1 LLSRVQMGAEILLVV
16 VLALTTVLL
25 CYAGY
30 IFLIVDRRQDN
41 CSFVDKDLFNAI
53 DNKNYDF
60 ELPEE
65 IEDYE
70 ELRESQPGDKR
81 ALPMALLK
89 RAMADIPR
97 IEQLER
103 DHPRMARLF
112 QKGLLPFG
120 IWEQLVDAESL
131 MDSEVHSVQSE
142 AEKLQTGW
150 GQGVFSQAYQMLRQK
165 REDEVRMAQMQRDAA
180 VLTMEF
186 TKPSGGVVKVFADG
200 RKITQQ
206 TPLGIRKESAEME
219 ITYQSEVYCR
229 LLIGFGDTQRSL
241 CCERVELVLD
251 TEQEKQWKQLG
262 QDAMGLRLQVKFV
275 RCTHGAK
282 AGFAISDIRATI
294 PATSSVNVV
303 SSMVV
308 ST

>member
-1 LLSRVQMGAEILLVV
+1 MWGLIF
-16 VLALTTVLL
+16 VLGFTTALL

-30 IFLIVDRRQDN
+30 IFLIVDKRQEDAMLADTDI
-41 CSFVDKDLFNAI
+41 FEALDD
-53 DNKNYDF
+53 KNYDF

-65 IEDYE
+65 IEEYE

-97 IEQLER
+97 IEQLEK

-120 IWEQLVDAESL
+120 IWEQLVDAEAM
-131 MDSEVHSVQSE
+131 MDTEVHAVQAE
-142 AEKLQTGW
+142 AEKLQKGW

-165 REDEVRMAQMQRDAA
+165 REEEVRTQQMQRDAA

-186 TKPSGGVVKVFADG
+186 TKPSGGVVKVLADG
-200 RKITQQ
+200 RKVSQQ

-219 ITYQSEVYCR
+219 VNFKSEVSCELVTGVGDEQR
-229 LLIGFGDTQRSL
+229 AFG
-241 CCERVELVLD
+241 CKIEELVLD
-251 TEQEKQWKQLG
+251 PEQEKQWKQLG
-262 QDAMGLRLQVKFV
+262 QDAAGLRLQVKFV
-275 RCTHGAK
+275 RRTHGAK
-282 AGFAISDIRATI
+282 AGFAIADIRATI
-294 PATSSVNVV
+294 PTAPTVIAAAPTKSE
-303 SSMVV
+303 
-308 ST
+308 

>member
-1 LLSRVQMGAEILLVV
+1 MGAELLLSV
-16 VLALTTVLL
+16 VLALTTALL

-30 IFLIVDRRQDN
+30 IFLIVDRRQE
-41 CSFVDKDLFNAI
+41 SSMLADKDLFDAI

-65 IEDYE
+65 IEEYE

-120 IWEQLVDAESL
+120 IWEQLVDAEAM
-131 MDSEVHSVQSE
+131 MDTEVHYVQTE
-142 AEKLQTGW
+142 AEKLQKGW

-165 REDEVRMAQMQRDAA
+165 REDEVRNAQMQRDAA

-186 TKPSGGVVKVFADG
+186 TKPSGGVVRVQADG

-219 ITYQSEVYCR
+219 VTFKSEVSC
-229 LLIGFGDTQRSL
+229 
-241 CCERVELVLD
+241 ELVTGTGDEERSFCCKVSELTLD
-251 TEQEKQWKQLG
+251 AEQEKQWKQIG
-262 QDAMGLRLQVKFV
+262 QDAAGLRLQVKFL
-275 RCTHGAK
+275 RRSHGAK
-282 AGFAISDIRATI
+282 AGFAITDIRATV
-294 PATSSVNVV
+294 PATPTTA
-303 SSMVV
+303 MK
-308 ST
+308 TA

>member
-1 LLSRVQMGAEILLVV
+1 MWFLSV
-16 VLALTTVLL
+16 VLAFTTALL

-30 IFLIVDRRQDN
+30 IFLIVDRRQE
-41 CSFVDKDLFNAI
+41 SSMLADKDLFDAI

-60 ELPEE
+60 DLPEE
-65 IEDYE
+65 IEEYE

-97 IEQLER
+97 IEQLEK

-120 IWEQLVDAESL
+120 IWEQLVDAESM
-131 MDSEVHSVQSE
+131 MDTEVHSVQTE
-142 AEKLQTGW
+142 AEKLQKGW
-150 GQGVFSQAYQMLRQK
+150 GQGVFNQAYQMLRQK
-165 REDEVRMAQMQRDAA
+165 REEEVRTLQMQRDAA

-186 TKPSGGVVKVFADG
+186 VKPSGGIVKVQADG
-200 RKITQQ
+200 RKVTQQ

-219 ITYQSEVYCR
+219 ITFKSEVSCE
-229 LLIGFGDTQRSL
+229 LVTGVGEEQRSY
-241 CCERVELVLD
+241 CCKMNELVLD

-262 QDAMGLRLQVKFV
+262 QDATGLRLQVKFV
-275 RCTHGAK
+275 RRTHGAK
-282 AGFAISDIRATI
+282 AGFAIADIRATTPTTPTVI
-294 PATSSVNVV
+294 ASPLKAASA
-303 SSMVV
+303 
-308 ST
+308 